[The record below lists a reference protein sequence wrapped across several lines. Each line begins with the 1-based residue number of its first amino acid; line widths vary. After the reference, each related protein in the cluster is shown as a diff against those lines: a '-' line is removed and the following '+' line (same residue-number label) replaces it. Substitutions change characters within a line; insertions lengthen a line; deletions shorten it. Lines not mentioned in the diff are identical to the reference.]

1 MSAIPLALGTRTS
14 IKLVVRHR
22 VPSLNVLFA
31 MSHWQRTKEK
41 KATQAAFRSALRA
54 IEGGLSTPIIWRAGV
69 NTSLI
74 VADTQNSSPTTGSK
88 T

>member
-1 MSAIPLALGTRTS
+1 MSVIPSALGTRTC
-14 IKLVVRHR
+14 INLVVRHR
-22 VPSLNVLFA
+22 VPSLNELFR

-41 KATQAAFRSALRA
+41 KATQAAFKSALRA

-74 VADTQNSSPTTGSK
+74 VADTPSSSPTTGSK

>member
-1 MSAIPLALGTRTS
+1 MSAIPSALGTRTS
-14 IKLVVRHR
+14 IKLVVRRR

-41 KATQAAFRSALRA
+41 NATQAAFKSALRA

-74 VADTQNSSPTTGSK
+74 VADTPNLFQTTGSK